1 MKTAKIKIM
10 PGPAPEAYVSIPV
23 FIGEGFE
30 ARFRAH
36 CEAQEIEERM
46 ERAKDVTPKRES
58 EK

>member
-36 CEAQEIEERM
+36 CEVQEIEERM
-46 ERAKDVTPKRES
+46 ERATDVTPKS
-58 EK
+58 KIEK